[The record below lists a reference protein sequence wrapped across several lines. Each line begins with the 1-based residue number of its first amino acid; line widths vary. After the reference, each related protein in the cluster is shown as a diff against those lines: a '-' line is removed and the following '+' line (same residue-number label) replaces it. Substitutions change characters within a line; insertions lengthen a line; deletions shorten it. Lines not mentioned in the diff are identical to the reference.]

1 MTRDTILSFPCIYPV
16 KAVARHADDPK
27 HLVCTLISAHV
38 PEADIVGVE
47 SRPSSGG
54 RYLAV
59 TVTLRASSQAQ
70 LDALYRDLSADKRLL
85 WVI

>member
-1 MTRDTILSFPCIYPV
+1 MNPDKILSFPCIYPV

-27 HLVCTLISAHV
+27 HLVCTLINAHV
-38 PEADIVGVE
+38 PEVDILAVE
-47 SRPSSGG
+47 SRPSSAG

-59 TVTLRASSQAQ
+59 TVTLRASNQAQ